1 MSNTV
6 LFALWGALYVL
17 CAGMGFISNPGEW
30 LQFGMLLLS
39 VAFFIPP
46 MVLIHRSDKTGD
58 RRTLQLVRNLSLAW
72 LIAASV
78 LLVGNFLS
86 VLSSQWLG
94 DLLYGLLIIVASP
107 MVCSGYWALTIFL
120 WAWLFWDCRSKLKKM

>member
-6 LFALWGALYVL
+6 LYALWGVLYVL

-39 VAFFIPP
+39 IAFFIPP
-46 MVLIHRSDKTGD
+46 MVLIHRSEKTGD
-58 RRTLQLVRNLSLAW
+58 CRTLQLVKNLSLAW
-72 LIAASV
+72 LIVASA

-86 VLSSQWLG
+86 VMASERLG
-94 DLLYGLLIIVASP
+94 NLLYGLLVIVASP
-107 MVCSGYWALTIFL
+107 MVCGDYWVLTIFL
-120 WAWLFWDCRSKLKKM
+120 WAWLFWDSRSKLKKM